1 MLICLK
7 PFMLRGSQAQKVY
20 EFSQHHHDMSD
31 LTVQNLSIPERSAHV
46 NFVGFRM
53 QLIIKVNFVDKYLL

>member
-1 MLICLK
+1 
-7 PFMLRGSQAQKVY
+7 
-20 EFSQHHHDMSD
+20 MSD
-31 LTVQNLSIPERSAHV
+31 LTVKNLSIPERSAHV